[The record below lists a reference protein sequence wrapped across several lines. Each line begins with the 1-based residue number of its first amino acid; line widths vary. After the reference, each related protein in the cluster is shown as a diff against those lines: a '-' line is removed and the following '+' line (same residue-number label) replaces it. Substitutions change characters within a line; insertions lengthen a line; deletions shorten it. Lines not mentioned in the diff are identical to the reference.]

1 MITLFNF
8 CVSAILTLPGTWL
21 TYRRG
26 FLRGFAAS
34 GGVALIIII
43 GLVVTTLAENKI
55 RYGYWDKPPTQT
67 DGNTLQFTLIYAL
80 AVVLLIWMPLQ
91 LIGIGVAWAIRRRK
105 RRSRG

>member
-1 MITLFNF
+1 MITLFSF
-8 CVSAILTLPGTWL
+8 SICAMLTLPATWL

-34 GGVALIIII
+34 VGVALIIII
-43 GLVVTTLAENKI
+43 GFVVITLAENKI

-67 DGNTLQFTLIYAL
+67 DGNTLQFALIYAV
-80 AVVLLIWMPLQ
+80 AVVLLIWAPLQ

-105 RRSRG
+105 RRLRG